1 MKLTAN
7 IQVTMAIELN
17 YMICTILIK
26 ISILLFYRRLTGS
39 LTNRF
44 VYLVW
49 GCIASCILYFA
60 AFIILIFFTCSVAV
74 GRKDCAEEGPLIVS
88 VTTVST
94 VQDLVICLLPA
105 FLIRNLQMPKRQ
117 KLAVCGIFGL
127 GLVTTICGIMRLYY
141 AVYLYYC
148 K

>member
-1 MKLTAN
+1 
-7 IQVTMAIELN
+7 MAIELT
-17 YMICTILIK
+17 YMISTTLIK

-49 GCIASCILYFA
+49 GCIATCILYFVS
-60 AFIILIFFTCSVAV
+60 FIILIFFACSIAV
-74 GRKDCAEEGPLIVS
+74 GRKDCAEEGPLIVA

-148 K
+148 KYHHRAL

>member
-1 MKLTAN
+1 
-7 IQVTMAIELN
+7 MAIELN

-94 VQDLVICLLPA
+94 AQDLIICLLPA

-148 K
+148 KYYHRAL